1 MGTTVMCASCGGGVS
16 EARASLGMVTCSGP
30 CNAQRR
36 RETGLVDGV
45 HAPRWT
51 GTVAAEEAE
60 AIRTAWETEA
70 IRTAWETERRGPTTI
85 LVSPP
90 PPLDE
95 GRHPEWRRGFTA
107 GLVVGLVV
115 GLVLPL
121 VALLGE
127 PARADGPAPP
137 VPGETCEDV
146 VAALQGLVAAMEADA
161 GDYSARTIRLTLR
174 NNRLAERV
182 EHKSDTIAH
191 LRARLRAQR

>member
-1 MGTTVMCASCGGGVS
+1 MGLTVMCASCGGVVS

-30 CNAQRR
+30 CNARRR
-36 RETGLVDGV
+36 RETGVVDGV
-45 HAPRWT
+45 TYDYAVDVD
-51 GTVAAEEAE
+51 GTLYRSAD
-60 AIRTAWETEA
+60 I
-70 IRTAWETERRGPTTI
+70 
-85 LVSPP
+85 
-90 PPLDE
+90 DE

-127 PARADGPAPP
+127 PARADGPAPSA
-137 VPGETCEDV
+137 PGETCEDV
-146 VAALQGLVAAMEADA
+146 VSSLQGLVGAMEADA

-174 NNRLAERV
+174 NKRLAERV
-182 EHKSDTIAH
+182 EHKADTIAH